1 MDRNCFC
8 LSSMEIDILLKYL
21 LPEELLEYFEL
32 KEVRESQA
40 DTLSLYLDEKNILP
54 PDHPEKHLISNGFDD
69 PVTIQDF
76 PLRQKRVYLVV
87 RRRKWKDKETGK
99 VYSRSWDLKASG
111 TSYSK
116 EFAAF
121 LKELFG
127 QLPDQQQKP

>member
-1 MDRNCFC
+1 
-8 LSSMEIDILLKYL
+8 MEIDALLKYL

-32 KEVRESQA
+32 TEVKESREDA
-40 DTLSLYLDEKNILP
+40 LSLYLDEKNILP
-54 PDHPEKHLISNGFDD
+54 PDHSGKQLVSHGFDD

-87 RRRKWKDKETGK
+87 RRRRWKEKETGK
-99 VYSRSWDLKASG
+99 IYSRSWDLKASG

-127 QLPDQQQKP
+127 